1 LTTLGF
7 PLLSVTS
14 AVPDAGSDEITVPVT
29 VPVVAPVGEVPM
41 FTLGKLPMLTC
52 AMMSSSV
59 CSSVTSSG
67 SCSDI
72 DVTFPMS
79 RIDLSALVLES
90 VVPNCKTSSASLGV
104 SRLAYGSPE
113 VS

>member
-29 VPVVAPVGEVPM
+29 VPVVVPVGEVPM
-41 FTLGKLPMLTC
+41 FTSGTFCTALPPRMFSNVEVSSE
-52 AMMSSSV
+52 SSSA
-59 CSSVTSSG
+59 
-67 SCSDI
+67 I
-72 DVTFPMS
+72 EVTFPMS